1 MRRWLR
7 LQLWLGR
14 NLLAMV
20 GSLFGLVLAFLFLS
34 PIFFQVTES
43 LEILTPQR
51 QRKWFD
57 TLERVHWWSIQVL
70 ICCWVFAFGSS
81 IASFLNVVAYRLPRG
96 RSILGRSSCP
106 QCCQRLSI
114 WENMPIFGWLRNGG
128 RCRTC
133 RLPISPRYLWV
144 EVILGS
150 IFLILFF
157 IDVGTNQ
164 TIRALQNNGTELTAE
179 AFRDLRTFAIHVAL
193 ASLLFLVALLL
204 LEIRAIGSPSEN
216 NEVAEKLN
224 EKLSFKETVDGI
236 TLTESDQATLRSDPE

>member
-1 MRRWLR
+1 MTRWLR
-7 LQLWLGR
+7 LRLWLGR
-14 NLLAMV
+14 NLLALV

-34 PIFFQVTES
+34 PIFFQLTES
-43 LEILTPQR
+43 LELLSPHQQR
-51 QRKWFD
+51 NWFD
-57 TLERVHWWSIQVL
+57 LLEQTNRWSIPAL
-70 ICCWVFAFGSS
+70 ICCWTFALGSS
-81 IASFLNVVAYRLPRG
+81 IASFLNVVAFRLPRG

-150 IFLILFF
+150 IYLILFF
-157 IDVGTNQ
+157 VDLGTIQ
-164 TIRALQNNGTELTAE
+164 TIRALENNGTDVTAE
-179 AFRDLRTFAIHVAL
+179 AFRDLGTFAIHVVL

-204 LEIRAIGSPSEN
+204 LEIRTMGSGTPCHD
-216 NEVAEKLN
+216 VAENCDSPLST
-224 EKLSFKETVDGI
+224 EKTVGEI
-236 TLTESDQATLRSDPE
+236 TLTESDQATLGSDAE